1 MNIRIMMA
9 AVATLFAAQLSAQ
22 TYRYE
27 SVAGDPMQSRIYT
40 LDNGLKVYLS
50 VNKEKPRLQT
60 YIAVRTGSR
69 NDPAETTGL
78 AHYLEHIM
86 FKGTNHF
93 GTSNYEAERPLLD
106 SIEAHYEA
114 YRRLTDPV
122 ARRKAYHEID
132 SISQLAARYNIPN
145 EYDKLMASIGSE
157 GSNAYTS
164 NDVTC
169 YVENI
174 PSNEIET
181 WAKIQSDRFRNMVV
195 RGFHTE
201 LESVYEEFNIG
212 LTNDGRK
219 SWTALNKLLYPTHP
233 YGTQTTIGTQEHLK
247 NPSIVNIKNYF
258 KRYYVPNNVAI
269 CMAGDFDPDQ
279 VIRIIDKYFGD
290 WKKSTT
296 LSRPEYA
303 RVKDYTQPVDTTVVG
318 QEAEYLMLG
327 WKTQGAASHEADTL
341 NVIADLLSNG
351 KAGLMDIDLN
361 LPMRLQEA
369 GAWYDGLADFGQL
382 VIQAVPKQGQTL
394 EEAKALVL
402 AEVEKLK
409 KGDFEESLLPA
420 VVNNMKLRYYKSLLS
435 NESRADRFV
444 NAFING
450 QKWEDEVQTLDRI
463 GKMTKAQVVD
473 FANRHLLENYVIV
486 YKRQGTDT
494 TVQKIE
500 KPSITPIPTN
510 NDKQSAFFQQALKVE
525 AAPIQ
530 PRFIDFAK
538 DLVRKDLDATTRLLY
553 KQNNDDDLF
562 TLAFDFSVGHE
573 QLRNLRVASDLI
585 EYAGTKTMTANDIK
599 KAFYGLACDFN
610 VQVSTDHTRFT
621 LSGLGENMPKALSL
635 FATLMEKAE
644 ISNDEYHKVVDLILK
659 DRDDDKKNQ
668 RANFNA
674 LRSYGIDGAFNPM
687 RNLMTAE
694 EMKSA
699 DGNDLLA
706 NLRSLRHVYPV
717 TMMYYGPAQEKAL
730 VDMVKKDYPRRKTAL
745 RPVTTTKAYKA
756 QVTRKNEVL
765 LAPYDAKN
773 IYMMQYHNDDRD
785 WTPANAPIN
794 ALFNEYFGGGMN
806 TIVFQ
811 ELREARGLA
820 YSAAARYGE
829 PWRKADKEDFYT
841 YIITQS
847 DKMMDCIN
855 EFNQLLD
862 SMPVRPASFDL
873 AKQSLIK
880 TLSTSRT
887 TRFDVLN
894 AYMNAQDRGLD
905 RDINKDIYEQLPN
918 LQLNDLVRY
927 AAERIA
933 HKPYRYLILG
943 DEKSLDLKSLEK
955 IAPIRRVSTEEI
967 FGY

>member
-1 MNIRIMMA
+1 MKIRIMMA
-9 AVATLFAAQLSAQ
+9 AAAALLTVQLSAQ

-50 VNKEKPRLQT
+50 VNKEKPRVQT

-86 FKGTNHF
+86 FKGTNNF
-93 GTSNYEAERPLLD
+93 GTSNYAAERPLLD
-106 SIEAHYEA
+106 SIEARYET
-114 YRRLTDPV
+114 YRRLTDPN
-122 ARRKAYHEID
+122 ARRRAYHAID

-169 YVENI
+169 YVEDI
-174 PSNEIET
+174 PANEIDT
-181 WAKIQSDRFRNMVV
+181 WAKIQADRFKNMVV

-279 VIRIIDKYFGD
+279 VMGIINKYFGD
-290 WKKSTT
+290 WEKNPS

-303 RVKDYTQPVDTTVVG
+303 PVKDYTQPVDTTVIG

-327 WKTQGAASHEADTL
+327 WKTQGAASPEADTL
-341 NVIADLLSNG
+341 NVIADLFSNG
-351 KAGLMDIDLN
+351 KAGLMDMNLN

-369 GAWYDGLADFGQL
+369 GAWYDGLADYGQL
-382 VIQAVPKQGQTL
+382 VVQAVPKQGQTL

-435 NESRADRFV
+435 NKSRADRFV

-450 QKWEDEVQTLDRI
+450 QKWEDEVHTLDRI
-463 GKMTKAQVVD
+463 GKMTKTQIVD
-473 FANRHLLENYVIV
+473 FANRHLLDNYVVV
-486 YKRQGTDT
+486 YKRQGIDT
-494 TVQKIE
+494 TVQKID

-510 NDKQSAFFQQALKVE
+510 NDKQSTFLQQALKVE
-525 AAPIQ
+525 AEPIQ

-538 DLVRKDLDATTRLLY
+538 DLVKKDLDINTRLLY

-562 TLAFDFSVGHE
+562 NLAFDFPVGHE
-573 QLRNLRVASDLI
+573 QLPNLRVASDLI
-585 EYAGTKTMTANDIK
+585 EYAGTKAMTANDIK
-599 KAFYGLACDFN
+599 KAFYALACDFG
-610 VQVSTDHTRFT
+610 VQVSTNHTRFT
-621 LSGLGENMPKALSL
+621 LSGLGENLHKALSL
-635 FATLMEKAE
+635 FANLMENAQV
-644 ISNDEYHKVVDLILK
+644 SNDEYSKVVDLILK
-659 DRDDDKKNQ
+659 DRDDSKKNQ

-674 LRSYGIDGAFNPM
+674 LRSYGIDGAFNPV
-687 RNLMTAE
+687 RNLMTAQ
-694 EMKSA
+694 EMKGA
-699 DGNDLLA
+699 NGNSLLA
-706 NLRSLRHVYPV
+706 NLRSLRHVYPM
-717 TMMYYGPAQEKAL
+717 TIMYYGPTSEKVL
-730 VDMVKKDYPRRKTAL
+730 VNMVKKEYPRRKTAIK
-745 RPVTTTKAYKA
+745 PAKVTKVYQA
-756 QVTRKNEVL
+756 QPTRENEVL

-773 IYMMQYHNDDRD
+773 IYMMQYLNQERN

-820 YSAAARYGE
+820 YSAAARYNE
-829 PWRKADKEDFYT
+829 PMRKSDKEDFYT

-855 EFNQLLD
+855 EFNHLLD

-880 TLSTSRT
+880 SLATSRT

-894 AYMNAQDRGLD
+894 AYMNAQDRGID
-905 RDINKDIYEQLPN
+905 RDINKDIYDNLPV
-918 LQLNDLVRY
+918 LQLDDLVKY
-927 AAERIA
+927 ATERIA

-943 DEKSLDLKSLEK
+943 DEKSLDMKSLEK
-955 IAPIRRVSTEEI
+955 IGPVKRVSTEEI